1 MRENLKKELKSIL
14 DWKRILWVILG
25 NTIYCIGIVAFIL
38 PLGLITGGTT
48 GLGLIAN
55 HYFEIP
61 VEWFAAFFN
70 VIMFVIALAM
80 LGLSFA
86 LSTLV
91 STFYFPFILGVLQKV
106 EVLQTLTED
115 PMLGTICA
123 GLLIGVG
130 IGVVIR
136 AGASTG
142 GVDIPPLVAN
152 KKLGLSVSVGL
163 YACDF
168 MILLGQM
175 LFRDREKILYGI
187 LLVVVYTVVMDK
199 VLVNGKSQMQV
210 KIISQYHEEI
220 NIAIHEKL
228 DRGTTFFKT
237 ESGYLRKDM
246 LTIVTVIS
254 NRELPK
260 LNEIVLEIDPK
271 AFIVVNQVKEVM
283 GRGFTLRKKAL
294 EQDS

>member
-70 VIMFVIALAM
+70 VIMFVVALAM

-123 GLLIGVG
+123 GLLISVG

-152 KKLGLSVSVGL
+152 KKLRLSTSAAL